1 MEIQG
6 KRFVLK
12 YIGEEVKGAAGGM
25 EEKQIKETLQR
36 ILESLERIEIILQK
50 RDDPVKFAEAVKKAM
65 SDNLRMQS

>member
-1 MEIQG
+1 
-6 KRFVLK
+6 
-12 YIGEEVKGAAGGM
+12 M